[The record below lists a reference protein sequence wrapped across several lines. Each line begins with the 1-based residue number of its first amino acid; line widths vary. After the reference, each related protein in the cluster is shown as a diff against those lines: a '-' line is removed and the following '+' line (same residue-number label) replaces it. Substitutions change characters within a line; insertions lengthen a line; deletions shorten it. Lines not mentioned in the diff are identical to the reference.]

1 MREEENKRSS
11 KNEENSFDLQ
21 SFLKKRWVV
30 PAVYLVAAAGVLSAV
45 FFMQGGDESAL
56 PGEGVEVED
65 PSQEGM
71 YGEEAVEVTA
81 ANEVIKKP
89 VAEEEGI
96 EVVVHYFDESA
107 SAEEKELALVYYNNE
122 YRQNKG
128 IDFGHVEN
136 ESFDVAA
143 ALSGTVVKSEKD
155 ALLGYVVEVSHDN
168 GIVTHYHS
176 LDGVELE
183 EGQVVRQGDVI
194 GQAARNLYNQE
205 AGVHVHFAIRQ
216 DGVAVN
222 PSDVFEQP
230 IDSIGDAVKKQQET
244 ANAEEEAPAEGT
256 EPAEGEKEDKPAD
269 ENADA
274 LGDEDET
281 EAPAED
287 EDGAEESDEEEN
299 NIG

>member
-11 KNEENSFDLQ
+11 KTEEKAFDLQ
-21 SFLKKRWVV
+21 SFLKKRWII

-45 FFMQGGDESAL
+45 LFFQGEDESTA
-56 PGEGVEVED
+56 PNEGVEVVD
-65 PSQEGM
+65 PTGQDM
-71 YGEEAVEVTA
+71 YGEDAVEVTA
-81 ANEVIKKP
+81 ANEMIKKP

-96 EVVVHYFDESA
+96 EIVVHYFDEQA
-107 SAEEKELALVYYNNE
+107 TAEEKEQALVYYNNE

-128 IDFGHVEN
+128 IDYGHVEN
-136 ESFDVAA
+136 ANFDVVA

-155 ALLGYVVEVSHDN
+155 ALLGYVVEISHDN

-176 LDGVELE
+176 LEGVELE
-183 EGQVVRQGDVI
+183 EGEVVKQGDII

-205 AGVHVHFAIRQ
+205 AGVHVHFAIQQ

-222 PSDVFEQP
+222 PNDVFEQP

-244 ANAEEEAPAEGT
+244 ASSEEEAPAEGT
-256 EPAEGEKEDKPAD
+256 EPADED
-269 ENADA
+269 ADA

-281 EAPAED
+281 DAPDE
-287 EDGAEESDEEEN
+287 EDGAGESGEEAN
-299 NIG
+299 TIG

>member
-45 FFMQGGDESAL
+45 LFMQGGDESSA
-56 PGEGVEVED
+56 PGEGVEVVD
-65 PSQEGM
+65 PSQDGM

-81 ANEVIKKP
+81 ANEVVKKP
-89 VAEEEGI
+89 VVEEEGI
-96 EVVVHYFDESA
+96 EVVVHYFDEA
-107 SAEEKELALVYYNNE
+107 GSAEEKEQALVYYNNE

-136 ESFDVAA
+136 ASFDVVA

-155 ALLGYVVEVSHDN
+155 ALLGYVVEVDHDN

-176 LDGVELE
+176 LDKVDLA
-183 EGQVVRQGDVI
+183 EGEVVKQGDVI
-194 GQAARNLYNQE
+194 GQAARNLYNQD

-216 DGVAVN
+216 DGIAVN

-230 IDSIGDAVKKQQET
+230 IDSIGDAVKKQQE
-244 ANAEEEAPAEGT
+244 AAEAEEEAPAEGT
-256 EPAEGEKEDKPAD
+256 EPAEGDGEDKPA
-269 ENADA
+269 EEKPDA
-274 LGDEDET
+274 LGDEDEVET
-281 EAPAED
+281 PAED
-287 EDGAEESDEEEN
+287 EDGAEDSDEEEN
-299 NIG
+299 TIG